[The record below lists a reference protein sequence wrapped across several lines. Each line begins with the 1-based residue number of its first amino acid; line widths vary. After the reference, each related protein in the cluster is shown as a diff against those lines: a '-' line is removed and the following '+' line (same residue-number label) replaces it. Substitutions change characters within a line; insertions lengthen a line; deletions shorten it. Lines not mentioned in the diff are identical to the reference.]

1 MDKRITLV
9 LVIGFIVL
17 IVVLAFFLMGI
28 LPAIVFTVAFGGGF
42 ILWVF
47 TTYKTP
53 VNPHNVIIP
62 YLFAILLFI
71 VHVYEE
77 YITDFEGL
85 VTDITGF
92 HVLEKNFLTIA
103 AFLAPIIWIGGA
115 ILLLKKIQ
123 FGYYALSAFFV
134 AMTIAELS
142 HFIFPFMED
151 GTFHYASGMYT
162 AALPLIPAF
171 YGLRVVLKEIKDIK
185 NES

>member
-1 MDKRITLV
+1 MYRQNR
-9 LVIGFIVL
+9 
-17 IVVLAFFLMGI
+17 AY
-28 LPAIVFTVAFGGGF
+28 AS
-42 ILWVF
+42 
-47 TTYKTP
+47 
-53 VNPHNVIIP
+53 
-62 YLFAILLFI
+62 
-71 VHVYEE
+71 
-77 YITDFEGL
+77 
-85 VTDITGF
+85 
-92 HVLEKNFLTIA
+92 A

-115 ILLLKKIQ
+115 ILLLEKTQ